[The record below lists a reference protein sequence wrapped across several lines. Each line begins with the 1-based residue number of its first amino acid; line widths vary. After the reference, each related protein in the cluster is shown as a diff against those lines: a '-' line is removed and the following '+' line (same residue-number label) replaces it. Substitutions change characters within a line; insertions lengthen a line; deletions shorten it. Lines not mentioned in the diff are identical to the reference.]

1 MSSFDYDG
9 AGSRDENVQISGRV
23 KWFDSSKGYGFI
35 VPDDPSKTGMKDVL
49 LHVTSL
55 RDSGR
60 ETASEGATI
69 VCEVAKR
76 PKGFQVMSIVQLDES
91 TAAPIGDARPQRDGF
106 GARRE
111 RVDGG
116 FGRERGGGFGARG
129 GGDRDRASSSFGGG
143 DRGATRSGFGGGG
156 FGSSGGFG
164 RSAGADGRMVDGRVG
179 EGRGVNGGDRG
190 GFGARPQV
198 RSAPPAGPLERVKVK
213 WFNRT
218 KGYGF
223 VTRDGAPGDI
233 FIHIET
239 LRRSGLEDLQPGEDI
254 MVRFSDGPKGLVV
267 AEIDASGR

>member
-1 MSSFDYDG
+1 MSGYDYDG
-9 AGSRDENVQISGRV
+9 AGARDENVQISGRV
-23 KWFDSSKGYGFI
+23 KWFDPGKGYGFI

-60 ETASEGATI
+60 ETAAEGATI

-76 PKGFQVMSIVQLDES
+76 PKGFQVMSISNLDES
-91 TAAPIGDARPQRDGF
+91 TAAPMADGVGRKGADGF

-111 RVDGG
+111 TGG
-116 FGRERGGGFGARG
+116 FGRERSGGFGDRGGNGFGDRSGGFGDRGGFRSERSGGFGDRSGGFSDRGAGGFGAR
-129 GGDRDRASSSFGGG
+129 RDGP
-143 DRGATRSGFGGGG
+143 DRG
-156 FGSSGGFG
+156 
-164 RSAGADGRMVDGRVG
+164 GA
-179 EGRGVNGGDRG
+179 RG
-190 GFGARPQV
+190 GFGAQRQPT
-198 RSAPPAGPLERVKVK
+198 AIGPLERVKVK

-223 VTRDGAPGDI
+223 VTRDGSSADI

-239 LRRSGLEDLQPGEDI
+239 LRRSGMEDLQPGEDI

-267 AEIDASGR
+267 AEIDGSGR